1 MPDGAMKPDDL
12 DFYEYDEVCLEC
24 GGEGFVYDCQ
34 DEAGCP
40 HPEEGCDLCM
50 RRCDWC
56 NGKGR

>member
-1 MPDGAMKPDDL
+1 MKPDDL

-24 GGEGFVYDCQ
+24 GGEGFVYDCH

-50 RRCDWC
+50 RRCDCC